1 MQCSVGTAM
10 LVCFTGGVK
19 IIESVVYWLGLGNT
33 EVNSIADSVVQLTK
47 QHIIES
53 MHAQTSAIKRRKAVR

>member
-10 LVCFTGGVK
+10 LVRITGGVK

-47 QHIIES
+47 QHSES
-53 MHAQTSAIKRRKAVR
+53 TI